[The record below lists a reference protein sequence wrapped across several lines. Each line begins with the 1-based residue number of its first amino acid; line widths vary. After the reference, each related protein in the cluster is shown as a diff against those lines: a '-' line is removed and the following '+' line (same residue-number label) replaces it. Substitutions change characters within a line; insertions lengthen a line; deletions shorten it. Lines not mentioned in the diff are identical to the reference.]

1 VYSRLPAQAKH
12 KAGEEPTTPAT
23 DDDRARGGGGNGWAH
38 VSQRH
43 APRTVSGCGA
53 MWTKEKAMLR
63 AQRERTFD
71 LPARVQ
77 SEFFHEGRVYGDTVP
92 EADWKGCL

>member
-1 VYSRLPAQAKH
+1 
-12 KAGEEPTTPAT
+12 
-23 DDDRARGGGGNGWAH
+23 
-38 VSQRH
+38 
-43 APRTVSGCGA
+43 